1 MGYAAV
7 TVAARLLAV
16 SDRLARLRPDWGNP
30 ERFFEERGELQAEL
44 RRVAREMERNGFRG

>member
-1 MGYAAV
+1 M